1 MSHEMVLSLW
11 LIWAGLIHVA
21 KVCHKWLKAFLKG
34 HSYVSQLPFHVKFLS
49 DIYISKEAHVRT
61 LMQLQTNFI
70 PIVHWGVALFL
81 LPSLIKKIRIF
92 LPPPPLI

>member
-1 MSHEMVLSLW
+1 MVLSLW

-49 DIYISKEAHVRT
+49 DIYISKEASFIVISARKSKIIIQKLCRKVSSVEQT
-61 LMQLQTNFI
+61 QL
-70 PIVHWGVALFL
+70 IVNT
-81 LPSLIKKIRIF
+81 
-92 LPPPPLI
+92 